1 MCLRTGFA
9 SAERVER
16 ARSGRW
22 YGCLVGSRQESDSR
36 RERLKTNSMNSQDV
50 SVYASTDSR
59 LGVECTQHIQR
70 QIRNAENTIFR
81 QIYLY
86 KPSCIARQW
95 DWNHCSLLDKPPP
108 RRRVETDVILIRCT
122 HESQNNQ
129 LAHSNLALSFRC
141 LVAHLSCTPKMP
153 STTLFVEC
161 QKMRTPRSSRSFQF
175 QISLKFAI
183 AVLLSHLSD
192 GAKRFSVFFSATSTA
207 YFVAWLMFLAQ
218 PLKSLNKKR
227 KCPQVG

>member
-1 MCLRTGFA
+1 
-9 SAERVER
+9 
-16 ARSGRW
+16 
-22 YGCLVGSRQESDSR
+22 
-36 RERLKTNSMNSQDV
+36 MNSQDV

-59 LGVECTQHIQR
+59 LCVECTHHIQR

-95 DWNHCSLLDKPPP
+95 DWNHCPLLDKPPP

-161 QKMRTPRSSRSFQF
+161 QKMRTPRSSGSFQF

-192 GAKRFSVFFSATSTA
+192 GAKRFSVFFFGHEHCLFCCMADVLSSTSKIIEQETKMPTG
-207 YFVAWLMFLAQ
+207 WLTPYVVTVNVFFLQ
-218 PLKSLNKKR
+218 WLL
-227 KCPQVG
+227 